1 MVTTMKRVRAVTLI
15 IASSAVLS
23 FFMFCRVGL
32 TRSALKAGFATAKIT
47 PPLGTALSGFGER
60 DFDPAGAKGVHD
72 DLYARALYL
81 TQGNKEALI
90 MGFDLLFFSR
100 EESDRFKSAIGNKIG
115 LPPDKILLNTSHTH
129 TGPKVGNWYYTPS
142 DPLYLQELEE
152 QSVAAAL
159 EAKQSVCEVTLW
171 AGETRTGV
179 PLSRRR
185 PLADG
190 TVAFAPNPAGPVDDF
205 LPFILLKSKG
215 GSPVCLLFS
224 VACHPSTIKGDE
236 LAYVISADFPG
247 AAASEIDRNLG
258 KTAALFL
265 QGAGGDAKPSVIGR
279 NSDAWR
285 GGNWEDVAA
294 AGRMIASEIQAACS
308 AGLRKVKPR
317 LETALVETYLPLA
330 AVPTG
335 DELMAILESPESKAE
350 DAPTHL
356 RVRRMWTEEQL
367 ALLDRGYGLRTEV
380 PVLVQGIQLGRGL
393 RIIGVEGELVA
404 EIGMLIR
411 DFFGSGITF
420 VLGYSNGAQMYIPTS
435 KMIAQGGYEVESY
448 WEYRQPAPLA
458 EGLENFIREALAELG
473 KAGIE

>member
-1 MVTTMKRVRAVTLI
+1 MI
-15 IASSAVLS
+15 IS
-23 FFMFCRVGL
+23 FTVFCTGRL
-32 TRSALKAGFATAKIT
+32 TRSTLKAGFATAKIT

-81 TQGNKEALI
+81 TQGNREALI

-142 DPLYLQELEE
+142 DPPYLQELEE

-179 PLSRRR
+179 PLSRRK

-205 LPFILLKSKG
+205 LPFILLKSRD

-236 LAYVISADFPG
+236 LAYIISADFPG

-265 QGAGGDAKPSVIGR
+265 QGAGGDAKASVIGQ
-279 NSDAWR
+279 NLDAWR
-285 GGNWEDVAA
+285 GGTWEDVAN
-294 AGRMIASEIQAACS
+294 AGKMIASEIQAACS
-308 AGLRKVKPR
+308 AGLRKVKPH
-317 LETALVETYLPLA
+317 LKTTLIETNLPLA
-330 AVPTG
+330 AVPTR

-350 DAPTHL
+350 DAPIHL
-356 RVRRMWTEEQL
+356 RVRRMWAEEQL
-367 ALLDRGYGLRTEV
+367 ALLDLGHGLRTDV

-411 DFFGSGITF
+411 DFYGSGITF

-458 EGLENFIREALAELG
+458 EGLESFIREALAELG

>member
-1 MVTTMKRVRAVTLI
+1 MGTAMKQIRAVTLI
-15 IASSAVLS
+15 IAGSAILS
-23 FFMFCRVGL
+23 VFMFCRIGL
-32 TRSALKAGFATAKIT
+32 TKSSLKAGFATAKIT
-47 PPLGTALSGFGER
+47 PPLGTALSGFGVR

-72 DLYARALYL
+72 DLHARALYL
-81 TQGNKEALI
+81 LQGNKEALI

-100 EESDRFKSAIGNKIG
+100 QESDRFKSAIGNKIG
-115 LPPDKILLNTSHTH
+115 LPPDRILLNTSHTH

-159 EAKQSVCEVTLW
+159 AAKRSVCDVSLW

-179 PLSRRR
+179 PLSRRK

-205 LPFILLKSKG
+205 LPFMLLKSSN

-224 VACHPSTIKGDE
+224 VACHPSTVKGDE
-236 LAYVISADFPG
+236 LAYAISADFPG
-247 AAASEIDRNLG
+247 AAGSEIDRNLG

-265 QGAGGDAKPSVIGR
+265 QGAGGDAKASVIGR
-279 NSDAWR
+279 NFDAWR
-285 GGNWEDVAA
+285 GGTWEDVAA
-294 AGRMIASEIQAACS
+294 AGKMIASEIQAACS

-330 AVPTG
+330 TVPAR

-350 DAPTHL
+350 GAPIHL
-356 RVRRMWTEEQL
+356 RVRRMWAEEQL

-380 PVLVQGIQLGRGL
+380 PVLVQGIQLGHGL

-404 EIGMLIR
+404 ELGLLIR
-411 DFFGSGITF
+411 DFYENGITF

-458 EGLENFIREALAELG
+458 PGLESAIQEALLKLR